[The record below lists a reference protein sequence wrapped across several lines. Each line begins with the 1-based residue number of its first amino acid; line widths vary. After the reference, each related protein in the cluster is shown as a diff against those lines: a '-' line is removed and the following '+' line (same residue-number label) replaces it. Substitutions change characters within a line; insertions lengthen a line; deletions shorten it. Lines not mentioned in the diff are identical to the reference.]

1 LFFYLSKILWFAA
14 SPPNVAISLSV
25 LGTALLFTRWRR
37 LGRTVALVGA
47 VSLVLLGISAL
58 PRIALLPL
66 ENRFPIIAND
76 EGRIDGL
83 IVLGGGINI
92 SRGQVSLKD
101 AAASRVTAAVELAR
115 KHPEAKLVFSG
126 GTASLLDPSAEPEAE
141 AAGAL
146 FRLFNIPAE
155 RVVLEDR
162 SRNTQENAL
171 FTRNLVTPKP
181 GERWLLITS
190 ASHMPR
196 AMGCFRAVGLNLEAY
211 PVDFRTEGKATD
223 YWRPFD
229 SLSEGLSVAS
239 LAIKEWIGLVA
250 YRLSG
255 YTTELLP
262 APSMVSVAPR
272 RLRPPAPAPA

>member
-1 LFFYLSKILWFAA
+1 MFFYLAKILWFAA

-66 ENRFPIIAND
+66 EDRFPIIATD
-76 EGRIDGL
+76 GGHIDGL
-83 IVLGGGINI
+83 VVLGGGVRIM
-92 SRGQVSLKD
+92 RGQVGLTD
-101 AAASRVTAAVELAR
+101 AASRVTAAVELAR
-115 KHPEAKLVFSG
+115 KHPKAKLVFSG
-126 GTASLLDPSAEPEAE
+126 GNASLLDPSAEPEAE

-162 SRNTQENAL
+162 SRNTRENAL

-190 ASHMPR
+190 AWHMPR
-196 AMGCFRAVGLNLEAY
+196 AIGCFRAVGLNLEAY
-211 PVDFRTEGKATD
+211 PVDFRTEGGTSD

-229 SLSEGLSVAS
+229 NFLEGLSMAS
-239 LAIKEWIGLVA
+239 LAIKEWVGLVA
-250 YRLSG
+250 YHLSG
-255 YTTELLP
+255 YTTQLLP